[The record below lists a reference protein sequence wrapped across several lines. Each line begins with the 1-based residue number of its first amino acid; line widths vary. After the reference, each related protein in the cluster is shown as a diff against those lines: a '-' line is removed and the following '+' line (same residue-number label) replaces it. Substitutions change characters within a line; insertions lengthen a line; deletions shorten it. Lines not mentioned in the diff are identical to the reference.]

1 MPPPFCA
8 NLPDSHSEW
17 QSASTLNPHEVAMQ
31 RQLISSGSPFEK
43 PIGFSRA
50 VRVGNTIAVSG
61 TAPIA
66 PGGGTAYPGDLYRQ
80 TLTCIEIIKDAIE
93 KAGGGLEDVIR
104 TRIMLVD
111 ISRWQEAASAHGKFF
126 GVIRPASTFV
136 EVSRFIDADWLVEM
150 EADAVVVQ

>member
-1 MPPPFCA
+1 MP
-8 NLPDSHSEW
+8 
-17 QSASTLNPHEVAMQ
+17 

-50 VRVGNTIAVSG
+50 VRVGNVIAVSG

-80 TLTCIEIIKDAIE
+80 TRACLTIIKDAIE
-93 KAGGGLEDVIR
+93 KAGGRMEDVIR

-111 ISRWQEAASAHGKFF
+111 ITRWQEAARAHGEFF
-126 GVIRPASTFV
+126 GEVRPASTFV
-136 EVSRFIDADWLVEM
+136 QVSRFIDADWLVEI
-150 EADAVVVQ
+150 EADGLVVQETIV

>member
-1 MPPPFCA
+1 MP
-8 NLPDSHSEW
+8 
-17 QSASTLNPHEVAMQ
+17 

-50 VRVGNTIAVSG
+50 VRVGNTISVSG

-80 TLTCIEIIKDAIE
+80 TRTCIEIIKNAIE
-93 KAGGGLEDVIR
+93 SAGGSLAEVVR
-104 TRIMLVD
+104 TRIMLTD
-111 ISRWQEAASAHGKFF
+111 IDCWQEAAKAHGEFF
-126 GVIRPASTFV
+126 GDIRPASTFI

-150 EADAVVVQ
+150 EADAVVE